1 MMGKHEWGGRVSGL
15 VYMAFIIQ
23 NICQELGCV
32 QPRPKLNNT
41 THCTG
46 GTGINTFYSPFL
58 YSRHNIQGKN
68 KRKFVV
74 LLRVQLQ
81 T

>member
-1 MMGKHEWGGRVSGL
+1 MVVVGGGGVEWNFS
-15 VYMAFIIQ
+15 
-23 NICQELGCV
+23 V
-32 QPRPKLNNT
+32 QPRPKLNNK

-58 YSRHNIQGKN
+58 YSRRNIQGKN